1 MQPLSGEQMA
11 APAPPPPAEGC
22 RDGGRGAG
30 PFQPQ
35 GGELV
40 PKALAGGG
48 KELQLK
54 WTSDG
59 ALLSIISIYVIDVEF
74 KEHS

>member
-11 APAPPPPAEGC
+11 APSPHSAEGC
-22 RDGGRGAG
+22 RDGGRGPG
-30 PFQPQ
+30 PFQPRL
-35 GGELV
+35 GGELG